1 MSEARTSFQQNL
13 TEISHWMISTVT
25 IIASIIFLKRF
36 KNTKKKTT
44 SLYMIMILSI
54 ADLFFPITNI
64 AVLLFMRS
72 EGTATLFFVIESFL
86 YRFSLYWSTALAILA
101 YLILSKGI
109 SFRESTFMKRAF
121 FLSFGLAFICPSMY
135 LKSFKNSPNK

>member
-13 TEISHWMISTVT
+13 TEISHWVISTVT
-25 IIASIIFLKRF
+25 IIASMIFLKSF
-36 KNTKKKTT
+36 QKTKKKTP

-54 ADLFFPITNI
+54 ADLFFPITNV

-72 EGTATLFFVIESFL
+72 EETATLFFVIESFL
-86 YRFSLYWSTALAILA
+86 YRFSLYWSTALAILT

-109 SFRESTFMKRAF
+109 SFKAGTFMKRAF
-121 FLSFGLAFICPSMY
+121 IVSFGLAFICPSMY
-135 LKSFKNSPNK
+135 FRLFIIEK